1 VPKPT
6 AAPDPNTRKP
16 GYTPPPGA
24 CDAHCHVFGPAA
36 TFPYDPKA
44 AYHPPDA
51 PFEALCKLHSILG
64 IERAV
69 IVHASCHGSDMR
81 ATLDAIA
88 RANGRFRGTAIID
101 ETYTDGELERLHEG
115 GIRGVRFNFVKHLGG
130 RPDFDFF
137 HRTVDRVKA
146 LGWHLILHLDSN
158 DIVEFEDLFRKLPVP
173 IVIDHMGRVN
183 AADGLDQKPFRIL
196 LDFMKHE
203 NTWVKVCGAE
213 RVSAKGPP
221 FTDAVPFA
229 KALIDV
235 APERILW
242 GTAWPHPNV
251 KYMPNDA
258 DLVDLIPLM
267 APDPAIQQKL
277 LVDNPARLYGF

>member
-1 VPKPT
+1 MPSLAPTVAFAALPSSMKPIPT
-6 AAPDPNTRKP
+6 ANWSACTKA
-16 GYTPPPGA
+16 GSAACGSTSSSTWGA
-24 CDAHCHVFGPAA
+24 A
-36 TFPYDPKA
+36 
-44 AYHPPDA
+44 
-51 PFEALCKLHSILG
+51 
-64 IERAV
+64 
-69 IVHASCHGSDMR
+69 
-81 ATLDAIA
+81 
-88 RANGRFRGTAIID
+88 
-101 ETYTDGELERLHEG
+101 
-115 GIRGVRFNFVKHLGG
+115 
-130 RPDFDFF
+130 DFDFF

-196 LDFMKHE
+196 LEFMKHE